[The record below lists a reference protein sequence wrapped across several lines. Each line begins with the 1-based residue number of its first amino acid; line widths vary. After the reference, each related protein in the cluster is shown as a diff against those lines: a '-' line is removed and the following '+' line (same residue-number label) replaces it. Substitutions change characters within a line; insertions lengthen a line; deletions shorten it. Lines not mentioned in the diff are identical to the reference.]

1 MSGVHTSVSRG
12 RRPVARG
19 LALVGLLGAGA
30 IVSPA
35 CIEQNA
41 YLELTLHFPPD
52 PRAAEDGGPRHAVVR
67 VNTGDVSF
75 DTDWESS
82 DALPAV
88 ALDGASS
95 TKLAVSVEGTPE
107 NETMPVRVKVRF
119 CRDASCVGI
128 DDDSAPEVR
137 YEIERAFYLGERTS
151 LSLTIDCIPNVTG
164 LTDAPPACAI
174 ASDTVVSVPKCDVA
188 GCRNGVTS
196 SYCAGGKHFCEP

>member
-1 MSGVHTSVSRG
+1 VSDARG

-19 LALVGLLGAGA
+19 LALAGLLASAGLVA
-30 IVSPA
+30 PA

-41 YLELTLHFPPD
+41 YLELTLHFPAD
-52 PRAAEDGGPRHAVVR
+52 PRAADTGGPRHAVVR

-82 DALPAV
+82 DALPSV

-107 NETMPVRVKVRF
+107 NETTPVRVKVRF
-119 CRDASCVGI
+119 CRDPSCVGI

-151 LSLTIDCIPNVTG
+151 LALTIDCIPNVVG

-174 ASDTVVSVPKCDVA
+174 ASDAVVNVPKCEVA

-196 SYCAGGKHFCEP
+196 SYCSGGKHFCEP